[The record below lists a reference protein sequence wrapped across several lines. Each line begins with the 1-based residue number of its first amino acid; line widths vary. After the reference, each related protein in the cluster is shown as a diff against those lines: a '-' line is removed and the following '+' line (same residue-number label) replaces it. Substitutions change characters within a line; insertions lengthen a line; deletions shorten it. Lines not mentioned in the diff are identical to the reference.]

1 MSDKIK
7 WYFCF
12 SFVCWNGEKYI
23 VFNVVVSVAIVAAA
37 VVVGKIFIPY
47 TTVSSNTS
55 ICYIYDVTYHIN
67 LLLLYNLEHSLIK

>member
-1 MSDKIK
+1 VIRSSDISV
-7 WYFCF
+7 FP
-12 SFVCWNGEKYI
+12 SFVEMGKKYI
-23 VFNVVVSVAIVAAA
+23 VFNVVVVSVAVVAAA
-37 VVVGKIFIPY
+37 VVGKIFIPY

>member
-1 MSDKIK
+1 MIRSSDISV
-7 WYFCF
+7 FP
-12 SFVCWNGEKYI
+12 SFVEMGKKYI
-23 VFNVVVSVAIVAAA
+23 VFNVVVVSVAVVAAA
-37 VVVGKIFIPY
+37 VVGKIFIPY